1 MLRMMFFLKWLARP
15 ENAPKDQLRLRK
27 KLLSPRK
34 VTPLKLRN
42 PTRKVQATKRERR
55 RGRTERTTMS
65 RKQLRLR
72 RILSSPRRTKTT
84 LNLTKKVHLMKA
96 QRSLAKVATKRTRRR
111 RRTERTTMSRKNL
124 TRRLLKSESRLQS
137 DFATI
142 NELTQCHFASP
153 TT

>member
-72 RILSSPRRTKTT
+72 RILSSPRKVIPLKLMKVIPLKLR
-84 LNLTKKVHLMKA
+84 NPTKKV
-96 QRSLAKVATKRTRRR
+96 QATKRERRR
-111 RRTERTTMSRKNL
+111 GRTERTTMSRK
-124 TRRLLKSESRLQS
+124 Q
-137 DFATI
+137 
-142 NELTQCHFASP
+142 
-153 TT
+153 